1 MTQSSLAGGH
11 SLQGDFAAAP
21 FSLWNAGTC
30 SCPPTCATS
39 QGHFRCRLPQVPQ
52 RSNCAHVSLPGHCLS
67 PDSASM
73 AVSTGTSGHS
83 SPSCRCASPP
93 SLTVNLGTAHALYPA
108 QCPRR
113 CLDRP
118 LSHVHPRARPP
129 HPRAPCTQHTQE
141 SHLRL

>member
-1 MTQSSLAGGH
+1 MTQSRLAGGH

-21 FSLWNAGTC
+21 FSLWNPGTC
-30 SCPPTCATS
+30 SCPPICATS

-73 AVSTGTSGHS
+73 AVSTGISGHR
-83 SPSCRCASPP
+83 SPFLQMCLTPELDCKLGDSTRALSCS
-93 SLTVNLGTAHALYPA
+93 
-108 QCPRR
+108 CPRR
-113 CLDRP
+113 CLDR

-129 HPRAPCTQHTQE
+129 HPLARCTQHTQE
-141 SHLRL
+141 PHLWL